1 MSRRVAVALMT
12 TGLSLFPMTAARAD
26 VDWNSDDID
35 DEVGTRIDSPIVDAR
50 REASGSSPRGP
61 VCTWEPFLGDGLVPI
76 PPEFLVDG
84 RLVRDIDTGEYVTR
98 AGPGTETPYWRT
110 CEGSGRQ
117 LMWVNNGVDID
128 VLIDA
133 AYAEAI
139 AKIPDPALDMNPEP
153 SAGGV
158 VNIGLWLAVDD
169 PGQVSATAE
178 LGPQWATVVA
188 RFERTVW
195 DMGNGDTVEC
205 EGLGVPITDLD
216 TEAQGPCG
224 YTYDW
229 PGSHDNSVTGHWAIT
244 YTSSAGSG
252 VLEPIETST
261 SYGYGVREIQ
271 TVYAAGG
278 SDG

>member
-1 MSRRVAVALMT
+1 V
-12 TGLSLFPMTAARAD
+12 RAD
-26 VDWNSDDID
+26 VNEYADDIN
-35 DEVGTRIDSPIVDAR
+35 DEVGSRIDSPIVEAR
-50 REASGSSPRGP
+50 RSASGSDPTQPVCSWRKLNLPRGWDDNTTGP
-61 VCTWEPFLGDGLVPI
+61 VIRDRDTFE
-76 PPEFLVDG
+76 LVDSP
-84 RLVRDIDTGEYVTR
+84 GEN
-98 AGPGTETPYWRT
+98 TETMYMRICP
-110 CEGSGRQ
+110 GRATPDFV
-117 LMWVNNGVDID
+117 WVSDGVDIQD
-128 VLIDA
+128 LIDA

-139 AKIPDPALDMNPEP
+139 KQIPDPALDMNPEP

-195 DMGNGDTVEC
+195 DMGNGDMVEC
-205 EGLGVPITDLD
+205 EGLGVPISDLD
-216 TEAQGPCG
+216 IEEQGPCG

-229 PGSHDNSVTGHWAIT
+229 PGSHLNSVIGHWAIT
-244 YTSSAGSG
+244 YRSSAGSG

-261 SYGYGVREIQ
+261 AYGYGVREIQ